1 MIRPSTLGSRKSFRN
16 SSLETRT
23 NFWVSLMAIRADLEI
38 RSTLVRYLNSEIS
51 LAEFEDWFVP
61 VAWNVEKTGN
71 REAPELAAEIELRL
85 AEFSNGHWSEP
96 ELRKI
101 LAPLVGVYET
111 ELSEEVAHVDCGY
124 SLRDSSLDLRE
135 CSFQL

>member
-1 MIRPSTLGSRKSFRN
+1 MTIGT
-16 SSLETRT
+16 
-23 NFWVSLMAIRADLEI
+23 DLEI
-38 RSTLVRYLNSEIS
+38 RAALVRFLDREIS

-61 VAWNVEKTGN
+61 VAWNIEKTGN
-71 REAPELAAEIELRL
+71 REAIELAAEIELRL
-85 AEFSNGHWSEP
+85 AEFTSGHWSED

-111 ELSEEVAHVDCGY
+111 ELSVEVAHLGCGY
-124 SLRDSSLDLRE
+124 SLSGSSLDLRE